1 MATDP
6 PRGQLKEMA
15 MSTDVSHLLVK
26 LLWDGFAAR
35 ALALTTLWHLT
46 MRGGRLLRKV

>member
-15 MSTDVSHLLVK
+15 MSIDVSHLLVK

-35 ALALTTLWHLT
+35 ALDFTTLWHPT
-46 MRGGRLLRKV
+46 MTGRLLWKV